1 MEVVRQFGE
10 SGGCMYSEK
19 VRPVGKRFGFV
30 KFKDVK
36 SVNEMI
42 NNVWLGKYKTQNQS
56 FSLFFSRWS

>member
-10 SGGCMYSEK
+10 SGGCIYSEK
-19 VRPVGKRFGFV
+19 VRSVGKRFGFV

-42 NNVWLGKYKTQNQS
+42 NNVWLGK
-56 FSLFFSRWS
+56 